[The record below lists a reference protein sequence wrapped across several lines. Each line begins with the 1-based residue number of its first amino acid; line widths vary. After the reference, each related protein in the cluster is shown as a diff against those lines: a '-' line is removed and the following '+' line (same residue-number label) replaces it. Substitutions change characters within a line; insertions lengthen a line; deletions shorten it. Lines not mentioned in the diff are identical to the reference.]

1 MNEQLQRVAIA
12 LTLGLALVTM
22 GHSIDSWEFW
32 AVLAL
37 LWTSNFLAYR
47 DGVETGVSEAV
58 EMWVDMTD
66 AQRQDM
72 IELVTRARAED
83 Q

>member
-22 GHSIDSWEFW
+22 GHSIDSWQFW
-32 AVLAL
+32 SVLAL
-37 LWTSNFLAYR
+37 LLASNWLHYR
-47 DGVETGVSEAV
+47 DGVETGVSTAM

-72 IELVTRARAED
+72 IDLVTRVRAED

>member
-1 MNEQLQRVAIA
+1 MNETLQRIAIA
-12 LTLGLALVTM
+12 TTLGLALVAM
-22 GHSIDSWEFW
+22 GHNIDSWEFW

-58 EMWVDMTD
+58 EMWVDMTEE
-66 AQRQDM
+66 QRKDM
-72 IELVTRARAED
+72 IDLVTRVRAED